1 MIEHA
6 GFIEPDGSFKF
17 DQHIAERIAEQ
28 GVYVSPTV
36 QTGYR
41 QREALLAKEL
51 ERPLT
56 AEDQGRLDGLKAK
69 CESQMEFLGRMWTE
83 CGISIISGTD
93 AIQIFGD
100 YCLGL
105 ELMAEA
111 GMSNMDVIRASTSV
125 AAKSI
130 GAGDIF
136 GSLTPGMGADMV
148 VVDKDPLE
156 DIRALRSM
164 TMVMRA
170 GDQIV

>member
-6 GFIEPDGSFKF
+6 GFIEPDGSYKF
-17 DQHIAERIAEQ
+17 YPEIAERIAKQ

-41 QREALLAKEL
+41 QREVLLAREM
-51 ERPLT
+51 ERPLSV
-56 AEDQGRLDGLKAK
+56 EEQKRLDGLKAK
-69 CESQMEFLGRMWTE
+69 CESQLDFLGRMWKE
-83 CGISIISGTD
+83 WGISIISGTD

-105 ELMAEA
+105 ELMSAA
-111 GMSNMDVIRASTSV
+111 GMSNMDVIKGSTST

-130 GAGDIF
+130 GAGHLF
-136 GSLTPGMGADMV
+136 GTVEAGKEADLI
-148 VVDKDPLE
+148 VVDQDPLQ

-164 TMVMRA
+164 AMVMRA
-170 GDQIV
+170 GEQIL